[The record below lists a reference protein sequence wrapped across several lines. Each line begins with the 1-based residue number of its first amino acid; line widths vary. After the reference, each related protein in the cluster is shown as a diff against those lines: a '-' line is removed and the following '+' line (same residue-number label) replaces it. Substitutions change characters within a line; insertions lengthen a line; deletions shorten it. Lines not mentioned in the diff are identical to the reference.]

1 MNDLDAFIKRVAIW
15 LFTVGAILITA
26 YVALL

>member
-15 LFTVGAILITA
+15 LFTVGAILVTA
-26 YVALL
+26 YVVIS